1 MDNLPK
7 LIQETEELTN
17 QFLIANKSLY
27 LVGGIVRDLFL
38 KSEITS
44 EVDLDLTTDALPE
57 EIKQIVAPI
66 ATNLW
71 LPGEKFGTIGI
82 HYNDR
87 IYEITTHRA
96 ESYDPDSR
104 KPEVTYSTN
113 IEEDLSRRDFTI
125 NAMAIS
131 LPEGTL
137 IDPFNGESDLLE
149 GLLRTPLTPE
159 ESFSDDP
166 LRMLRAARFT
176 AAYNL
181 TPAPELVSAIP
192 ALIDRFDIVSA
203 ERVIGELDKLLQ
215 APNPD
220 RGLHLLHETGL
231 LKAFLPEVA
240 PQRFQYLL
248 NLPIDPSTRLAALLA
263 EIQSDECVKRLR
275 NLRYSKER
283 ISTIQQVIAGANG
296 ILDDPSS
303 ESDYRRWYHQVGDKR
318 AVSYLIALTL
328 SDNVED
334 IWERMEETRIRLG
347 DDLNDFSLPISGNE
361 IIQLLEVEEGRIIGE
376 ALQHLQKLRFDNGPF
391 SSEDAQEILQD
402 WWNTRSSK
410 PEEKNRN

>member
-17 QFLIANKSLY
+17 QFLTANKSLY
-27 LVGGIVRDLFL
+27 LVGGVVRDLFL

-82 HYNDR
+82 RYNGR

-203 ERVIGELDKLLQ
+203 ERIIGELDKLLQ

-263 EIQSDECVKRLR
+263 ETQSDECVKRLR

-334 IWERMEETRIRLG
+334 IWGRMEETRIRLG

>member
-1 MDNLPK
+1 MKIP
-7 LIQETEELTN
+7 
-17 QFLIANKSLY
+17 FLDIS
-27 LVGGIVRDLFL
+27 
-38 KSEITS
+38 S
-44 EVDLDLTTDALPE
+44 
-57 EIKQIVAPI
+57 
-66 ATNLW
+66 
-71 LPGEKFGTIGI
+71 
-82 HYNDR
+82 
-87 IYEITTHRA
+87 
-96 ESYDPDSR
+96 
-104 KPEVTYSTN
+104 
-113 IEEDLSRRDFTI
+113 I
-125 NAMAIS
+125 NN
-131 LPEGTL
+131 E
-137 IDPFNGESDLLE
+137 F
-149 GLLRTPLTPE
+149 E

-176 AAYNL
+176 AAHNL
-181 TPAPELVSAIP
+181 TPAPELVSAIH
-192 ALIDRFDIVSA
+192 ALIDRFNIVSA
-203 ERVIGELDKLLQ
+203 ERIIGELDKLLQ